1 MKVSPAF
8 TKINS
13 VHRGPALFPSV
24 VIVNVLKPQHKR
36 MAKEEVTERCAH
48 CHAVCEA
55 PQILPC
61 GDIACRQHY
70 PFIIREQICPICKK
84 ANQTFPICLLKDLE
98 ESLQSVNEAA
108 GGSNN
113 IWFGMGTKRGRER
126 YISPPCEGWLF
137 CDHEICYLNHQKS
150 MGLKRGRQETAE
162 KSNGDQLPA

>member
-1 MKVSPAF
+1 
-8 TKINS
+8 
-13 VHRGPALFPSV
+13 
-24 VIVNVLKPQHKR
+24 

-70 PFIIREQICPICKK
+70 PFIIPKNSPLVPLFRLGLLVTTNYILLI
-84 ANQTFPICLLKDLE
+84 NNFSSDQTFPICLLKDLE

-137 CDHEICYLNHQKS
+137 CGHEICYLNHQKS
-150 MGLKRGRQETAE
+150 MGLKRGRQETAD